1 MNKDLALNKLK
12 EIVEIYKE
20 KQEIVGICLTTYLEQ
35 GTKIL
40 ELNILTSSNLNFKER
55 IEYEDIINIIVT
67 SLTEQD
73 LKLKEANERS
83 LLKILN
89 SSILYDKNNKLTNL
103 QNTLKEVADRTSLAT
118 MDNEITFYDDNEI
131 TNKL

>member
-1 MNKDLALNKLK
+1 MNKDLVLNKLK

-20 KQEIVGICLTTYLEQ
+20 KQEIEGICLTTYLEQ

-55 IEYEDIINIIVT
+55 IEYEDIISIIVT

-73 LKLKEANERS
+73 LKLKETNERS

-103 QNTLKEVADRTSLAT
+103 QNTLKQVADRVSLAT
-118 MDNEITFYDDNEI
+118 MENEITFFEDEEI
-131 TNKL
+131 KNKI

>member
-1 MNKDLALNKLK
+1 MNKDLILNKLK

-20 KQEIVGICLTTYLEQ
+20 KQEIEGICLTTYLEQ

-55 IEYEDIINIIVT
+55 IEYEDINIIVT

-73 LKLKEANERS
+73 LKLKEANERN

-89 SSILYDKNNKLTNL
+89 SLILYDKNNKLTNL
-103 QNTLKEVADRTSLAT
+103 QNTLKQVANRVSLAT
-118 MDNEITFYDDNEI
+118 MENEITFFEDEEI
-131 TNKL
+131 INKIQ

>member
-1 MNKDLALNKLK
+1 MNKDLVLNKLK

-20 KQEIVGICLTTYLEQ
+20 KQEIEGICLTTYLEQ